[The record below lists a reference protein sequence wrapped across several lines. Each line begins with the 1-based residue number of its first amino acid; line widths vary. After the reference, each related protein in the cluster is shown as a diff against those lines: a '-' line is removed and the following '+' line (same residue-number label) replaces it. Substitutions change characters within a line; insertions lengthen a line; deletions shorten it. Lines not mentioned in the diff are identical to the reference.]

1 MGSTWWNWGS
11 KLIDLEND
19 DTIQIVDYVKVD
31 ILTAG
36 QLMVDDC
43 ILIGDEVVSIADIV
57 SLPDGYTLEVVN
69 DFGERET
76 IQVGEYDQF
85 DLMMLQ

>member
-1 MGSTWWNWGS
+1 M
-11 KLIDLEND
+11 IDLEND

-57 SLPDGYTLEVVN
+57 SLPDGYTLEIVN

-76 IQVGEYDQF
+76 IQVDEYDQF

>member
-1 MGSTWWNWGS
+1 V
-11 KLIDLEND
+11 IDLEND
-19 DTIQIVDYVKVD
+19 DTIAIMDYAKVD

-43 ILIGDEVVSIADIV
+43 ILIGDEVVSIVKII

-69 DFGERET
+69 DFGERE
-76 IQVGEYDQF
+76 IIEVGEYDQF
-85 DLMMLQ
+85 DLMMLE

>member
-1 MGSTWWNWGS
+1 M
-11 KLIDLEND
+11 IDLEND

-69 DFGERET
+69 DFGEREI

>member
-1 MGSTWWNWGS
+1 MRRN
-11 KLIDLEND
+11 KMLDLEND

-43 ILIGDEVVSIADIV
+43 ILINDEVVSIVDII
-57 SLPDGYTLEVVN
+57 SLSDGYTLEVVN
-69 DFGERET
+69 DFGESE
-76 IQVGEYDQF
+76 IIEVGEYDQF
-85 DLMMLQ
+85 DLMMLM

>member
-1 MGSTWWNWGS
+1 MRRN
-11 KLIDLEND
+11 KMLDLEND

-43 ILIGDEVVSIADIV
+43 ILINDEVVSIVDII
-57 SLPDGYTLEVVN
+57 SLSDGYTLEVVN
-69 DFGERET
+69 DFGESE
-76 IQVGEYDQF
+76 IIEVGEYDQF
-85 DLMMLQ
+85 DLMMLV

>member
-1 MGSTWWNWGS
+1 M
-11 KLIDLEND
+11 IDLEND
-19 DTIQIVDYVKVD
+19 DTIAIVDYNKVD

-43 ILIGDEVVSIADIV
+43 IQIGDEVVSITEIV

-69 DFGERET
+69 DFGERDT
-76 IQVGEYDQF
+76 IEVGEYDQF

>member
-1 MGSTWWNWGS
+1 MRTNM
-11 KLIDLEND
+11 IDLEND

-31 ILTAG
+31 LLTSG
-36 QLMVDDC
+36 QLEVDDC
-43 ILIGDEVVSIADIV
+43 ILIGDEVVSIVDIV

>member
-1 MGSTWWNWGS
+1 M
-11 KLIDLEND
+11 LDLEND

-43 ILIGDEVVSIADIV
+43 ILINDEVVSIVDII
-57 SLPDGYTLEVVN
+57 SLSDGYTLEVVN
-69 DFGERET
+69 DFGESE
-76 IQVGEYDQF
+76 IIEVGEYEQF
-85 DLMMLQ
+85 DLMMLM

>member
-1 MGSTWWNWGS
+1 M
-11 KLIDLEND
+11 IDLEND

-43 ILIGDEVVSIADIV
+43 ILIGNEVVSIADIV

-69 DFGERET
+69 DFGEREI

>member
-1 MGSTWWNWGS
+1 M
-11 KLIDLEND
+11 IDLEND

-31 ILTAG
+31 MLTSG
-36 QLMVDDC
+36 QLEIDDN
-43 ILIGDEVVSIADIV
+43 ILIANEVVSIVDIV
-57 SLPDGYTLEVVN
+57 SLPDGYTLEIVN
-69 DFGERET
+69 DFGEREI